1 MSKSKPIALR
11 QSRLVAACAVLLFAL
26 TGADIA
32 SAAPQLDPTATC
44 PADAVAELSRTI
56 DFVRGQ
62 TWTDQPQKMALN
74 ISPDL
79 NACRVVLTIG
89 KLTTAEEAALQAG
102 GGSRLAIEHRRDFA
116 RPSRILLILWV
127 VFGGSGLIWMWRRY
141 GRA

>member
-1 MSKSKPIALR
+1 MSRTNPILR
-11 QSRLVAACAVLLFAL
+11 RPLRLVTACAVLLLAV
-26 TGADIA
+26 TATDAATAA
-32 SAAPQLDPTATC
+32 SQLEPTATC
-44 PADAVAELSRTI
+44 PADAVAELSQTI

-79 NACRVVLTIG
+79 NACRVVLNIG
-89 KLTTAEEAALQAG
+89 KLSPAEEAALQAG

-116 RPSRILLILWV
+116 HPSRILLILWV